1 MKKLEILKSFNN
13 FHTLEVRE
21 NGKPKK
27 LHLYDLVDT
36 DFRKNG
42 HQFGVAVY
50 HDSNAKKYYEVYA
63 IAYKGEVVDIDIKTI
78 EYSKYY
84 N

>member
-1 MKKLEILKSFNN
+1 MEKIQILKSFNN
-13 FHTLEVRE
+13 FCTLEVRA

-27 LHLYDLVDT
+27 LHLYDLVDI
-36 DFRKNG
+36 DYQKNG

-50 HDSNAKKYYEVYA
+50 HDNKSKDYYEVNA
-63 IAYKGEVVDIDIKTI
+63 IAYKLEIVDIDIKTL
-78 EYSKYY
+78 EKSKYY